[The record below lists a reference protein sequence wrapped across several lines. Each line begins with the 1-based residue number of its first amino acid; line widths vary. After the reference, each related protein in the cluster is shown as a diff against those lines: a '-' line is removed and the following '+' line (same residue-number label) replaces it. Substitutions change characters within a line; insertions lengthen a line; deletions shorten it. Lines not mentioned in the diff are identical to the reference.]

1 MVIGITGNSGS
12 GKSEISKKL
21 ANILNAIIIDADKEA
36 KLLAEPGNI
45 YYKKIVKKF
54 GKKILE
60 GENINRVKLAEIIY
74 NNKKNRNKLNRLTN
88 KYVVKQIKKIVK
100 SKKDNNIILDVPLLF
115 ESKLDKIC
123 DVTIAILANEE
134 NKIQRIMKRD
144 KITKIVAKQRLAI
157 QAKEEY
163 YKEKADYIVENNDE
177 INEKYLE
184 ELCTKIGKT

>member
-21 ANILNAIIIDADKEA
+21 AYILNAIIIDADKEA

-54 GKKILE
+54 GKKILD